1 MSEPAP
7 FPLLLLLWL
16 CAPHAAAADE
26 SGAAGSGSAQALSP
40 VLALS
45 LPAATELVAAKA
57 HIGKI
62 EVEVGNIFDADDPQ
76 EDRRLFHWVNALHR
90 LTRPQIVLDRLLF
103 AEGDVFDPARL
114 AESERLLRDARYFY
128 DVDIH
133 PTAWDRE
140 KNEVTVKVQV
150 RDVWTLKGGVKIGRS
165 GGESSFGFGLQDDNF
180 LGSGKSVKI
189 DRRQNVDR
197 NSTIFHYF
205 DPSLGGSRWQLLTEA
220 ERNSDGNV
228 YSANLEHPFYAL
240 DTRRAFGLRLRQ
252 EEQAIPLYELG
263 EITNRFSRSRDH
275 AEIYFGLSSGLRG
288 KRVWRWLGG
297 LTYEDATFAEIPGED
312 PGTLLPR
319 SRHLIYP
326 FIGFSTAEDRFAET
340 RNFDQIARTED
351 LQLGL
356 AASFSLGFASEA
368 LGSDRD
374 ALVLEGLASGGF
386 EIGRSQIL
394 LYEMA
399 LGGRFGRDGGED
411 VLLSGSLRYH
421 RRNFGRHLFVLEAQG
436 ALSDNL
442 DRDHQIL
449 LGGDNGLRGYPLR
462 YQSGESRFLLTG
474 EQRFYTDWYP
484 FRLFNVGAAAFFD
497 IGRTFGH
504 EPGSLFESRG
514 WLSDV
519 GIGLRLSSSRTHHG
533 SMIHFDLAFPLDA
546 DNGIDSVQW
555 LIRTKTSF

>member
-1 MSEPAP
+1 MGPMREPTV
-7 FPLLLLLWL
+7 LLLLLL
-16 CAPHAAAADE
+16 LSTQPAAAADAD
-26 SGAAGSGSAQALSP
+26 GINTPGIAIN
-40 VLALS
+40 
-45 LPAATELVAAKA
+45 LPAPEDLVAAKA
-57 HIGKI
+57 YIGKI
-62 EVEVGNIFDADDPQ
+62 EVDVGNIFDADDPR
-76 EDRRLFHWVNALHR
+76 EDHRLFHWVNALHR
-90 LTRPQIVLDRLLF
+90 LTRPHIVLERVLF
-103 AEGDVFDPARL
+103 TEGDLYDPARL

-133 PTAWDRE
+133 PTSWDRE
-140 KNEVTVKVQV
+140 KNEVTVRVHV

-180 LGSGKSVKI
+180 LGSGKSVKV

-197 NSTIFHYF
+197 NSTVFHYF
-205 DPSLGGSRWQLLTEA
+205 DPAIGGSRWQLLAEA
-220 ERNSDGNV
+220 ESNSDGNV
-228 YSANLEHPFYAL
+228 YGADLELPFYAL
-240 DTRRAFGLRLRQ
+240 DTRHAFGLRLRR
-252 EEQAIPLYELG
+252 EEKAIPLYELG
-263 EITNRFSRSRDH
+263 EIRDRFSRSRDH

-297 LTYEDATFAEIPGED
+297 LTYEDATFAAIPGDTTGEF
-312 PGTLLPR
+312 LPR

-326 FIGFSTAEDRFAET
+326 FVGFSTAEDRFAET
-340 RNFDQIARTED
+340 RDFDQIARTED

-356 AASFSLGFASEA
+356 AASFSIGFASEA
-368 LGSDRD
+368 FGADRD
-374 ALVLEGLASGGF
+374 AFIVEGLASGGF
-386 EIGRSQIL
+386 ELSRNQIL

-399 LGGRFGRDGGED
+399 LGGRFGRAGGED
-411 VLLSGSLRYH
+411 LLLSGSLRYH

-436 ALSDNL
+436 AFANNL
-442 DRDHQIL
+442 DRDHQLL

-462 YQSGESRFLLTG
+462 YQSGESRLLLTA

-504 EPGSLFESRG
+504 EPGSQLDSRG

-533 SMIHFDLAFPLDA
+533 SVVHVDLAFPLDA
-546 DNGIDSVQW
+546 DQNIDSVQW